1 MHMRTS
7 QTIGALASSLALA
20 NTQIKNPNL
29 DSVNPHF
36 KNRYASLGAILNA
49 IRVPFAA
56 QGLTLVQS
64 INTDNGMVSVETTV
78 MHTSGEFIA
87 ETVSMPFPE
96 RATVQTLGSICTYL
110 RRYSAAAIAGIV
122 GEEDEDGEQDRQDRT
137 SSPAKPVPALAKSA
151 PAPRPIES
159 TAQALAMA
167 RPVGTVEAVKEPARS
182 APADKYPDN
191 WEGKA
196 VVLRVAERKNKP
208 VAIQIDGEH
217 GTAWITTDVPE
228 FVTLAKDAGEG
239 TLELSRVNGT
249 LTIMRWRQPNVTV
262 PAPTTELPF

>member
-7 QTIGALASSLALA
+7 QTIGALAKSLAIA

-56 QGLTLVQS
+56 QGLSLVQS
-64 INTDNGMVSVETTV
+64 INTDNGVVSVETTV

-96 RATVQTLGSICTYL
+96 RSTVQTLGSICTYL
-110 RRYSAAAIAGIV
+110 RRYSAAAMAGIV
-122 GEEDEDGEQDRQDRT
+122 GEEDEDGEQDRQERA
-137 SSPAKPVPALAKSA
+137 SSPAKAA
-151 PAPRPIES
+151 PAPAKAAPTPRPIE
-159 TAQALAMA
+159 
-167 RPVGTVEAVKEPARS
+167 TVEAVKEPARPS

-228 FVTLAKDAGEG
+228 FVALAKDAGEG
-239 TLELSRVNGT
+239 TLELSRVKGT
-249 LTIMRWRQPNVTV
+249 LTIMRWQQPNVTV